1 MRYAA
6 KQEPRDTGLW
16 SVYDTVNQAY
26 PAMMWGRRIA
36 NRSELAEVEA
46 DVRWL
51 NEMDAS
57 EGA

>member
-6 KQEPRDTGLW
+6 KQEPRDPGLW

-36 NRSELAEVEA
+36 NHVSDLAQVEA

-51 NEMDAS
+51 NEMDA
-57 EGA
+57 E